1 MDKTREF
8 TYSFE
13 KLEVWQLSRIL
24 KKKIYLL
31 TQKFPKEERYGL
43 ASQLRRCAGSITANL
58 AEGSGRATPKDRAH
72 FTNMSYASA
81 LETLDHLITSFD
93 LKYIEEETYRQ
104 LRLDLN
110 KILGK
115 LAAFYKYQL
124 HSKQNLKD
132 NHSIH

>member
-1 MDKTREF
+1 MDKKRDF

-13 KLEVWQLSRIL
+13 KLEVWQLSRIF

-72 FTNMSYASA
+72 FTNIAFASA
-81 LETLDHLITSFD
+81 LETLDHLITSYD
-93 LKYIEEETYRQ
+93 LEYIEESTYRQ
-104 LRLDLN
+104 LRADVN

-115 LAAFYKYQL
+115 LGSFYKYQL
-124 HSKQNLKD
+124 RSNQNLKD
-132 NHSIH
+132 KHLKR